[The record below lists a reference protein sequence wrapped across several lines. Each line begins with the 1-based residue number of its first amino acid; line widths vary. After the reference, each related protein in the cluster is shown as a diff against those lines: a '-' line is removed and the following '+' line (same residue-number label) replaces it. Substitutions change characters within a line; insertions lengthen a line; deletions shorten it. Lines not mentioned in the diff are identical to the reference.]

1 MAEITI
7 QGGQQLSGTV
17 SLSGA
22 KNSSFKLMIASLL
35 SPREVNLTNVCRIAD
50 VDLVKEIIIQLGGQV
65 KADKSHFKLQADQ
78 LNSFTVPQSLGQASR
93 ASSLFLAPLLARFH
107 QAIVPLPGGDQ
118 IGERRLNWHFAGLQ
132 TLGVNI
138 ELKNQLIYATCPVL
152 KGGNYTFPEPTHTGT
167 ETLIMAAVLSQGKT
181 ILQNC
186 ALEPEVDDLIAFLT
200 QMGAK
205 ITRQAPRTIII
216 NGVKE
221 LGPVSYSVM
230 PDRNEAVSY
239 AIAALITQGDI
250 LVQHA
255 REQDLIAFLAKLTE
269 INAGFEVLSEGIRF
283 YYRQPLQPTNVQ
295 TAPHPGFMTDW
306 QPLWSVLATQFQ
318 GKSQVTETIFPNRFQ
333 FVPMLQAM
341 GAKISRTSNTLK
353 VTGPV
358 KLQGKNLVI
367 PDIRAG
373 ATLVLAGLCAK
384 SKTTLTGVEHLNRG
398 YENFIGRLQA
408 LGAKIYL

>member
-1 MAEITI
+1 
-7 QGGQQLSGTV
+7 
-17 SLSGA
+17 
-22 KNSSFKLMIASLL
+22 
-35 SPREVNLTNVCRIAD
+35 
-50 VDLVKEIIIQLGGQV
+50 
-65 KADKSHFKLQADQ
+65 
-78 LNSFTVPQSLGQASR
+78 
-93 ASSLFLAPLLARFH
+93 
-107 QAIVPLPGGDQ
+107 
-118 IGERRLNWHFAGLQ
+118 
-132 TLGVNI
+132 
-138 ELKNQLIYATCPVL
+138 
-152 KGGNYTFPEPTHTGT
+152 
-167 ETLIMAAVLSQGKT
+167 
-181 ILQNC
+181 
-186 ALEPEVDDLIAFLT
+186 
-200 QMGAK
+200 MGAK

-239 AIAALITQGDI
+239 SIAALITQGDI